1 MIKVSKKQHCFN
13 HPRGCISGGCWCY
26 TSFRMVRSLMPCPM
40 AWLYHREFAQIN
52 VKKKEKK
59 NQQYIWRQKSASRST
74 EILLKWISQA
84 TVWGFSRQQR
94 CTSEYFR
101 FASAS
106 HQGGICNLSFI
117 KSECS
122 IKPISAVFLK
132 FLQHTSVLPTKDPT
146 WPPTGQNRQQLC
158 LQVRTVHHL
167 LSSFFCLVGFG
178 CNFFIIYLL
187 GFCFFNLGI
196 L

>member
-1 MIKVSKKQHCFN
+1 MIKISKKQHCFN
-13 HPRGCISGGCWCY
+13 HPRACISGGCWCY

-84 TVWGFSRQQR
+84 TVWGFSRQQQ
-94 CTSEYFR
+94 CTSEYFQ

-146 WPPTGQNRQQLC
+146 WPPTGQNRQHLC

-167 LSSFFCLVGFG
+167 SVQPFLFGWFWLYFFYYLFAWVL
-178 CNFFIIYLL
+178 FF
-187 GFCFFNLGI
+187 
-196 L
+196 